1 MGVAAPYLH
10 LHSSRDLHGAMVYH
24 KEVIFI
30 GSFQVLFELTLEAV
44 RVSNCERGA
53 RFQDSDLAFMFR
65 IHSCVIIVTPP
76 EDRKSL
82 VWDLLNPPIAESL
95 P

>member
-1 MGVAAPYLH
+1 MGA
-10 LHSSRDLHGAMVYH
+10 SVYH

-53 RFQDSDLAFMFR
+53 KFQDSDLAFMFR
-65 IHSCVIIVTPP
+65 IHFAC
-76 EDRKSL
+76 
-82 VWDLLNPPIAESL
+82 
-95 P
+95 